1 MYPSEPPYT
10 SDSESIKAVGTQG
23 VVPLTSA
30 TSHTAKV
37 SWVRL
42 LWVLLG
48 PGLIAMI
55 GDNDAGG
62 VISYAATGIA
72 FGFSVFMPLVLMLS
86 PVTYA
91 IQEMSM
97 RLGLVSQKPF
107 PVLVYSHFGKF
118 WGTFSLFTLL
128 IENILTLVTEFIGMS
143 IGLTVLGLPFVLA
156 DAISL
161 IATVGFALFGKYW
174 TKERLAL
181 IVGALNLVFVG
192 IAMVTIHHQLSTP
205 SGITWQWM
213 TGGAHQ
219 TMYFILATVGNAV
232 APWMIFFQG
241 SAVIDKGMTHRD
253 LHYGRIDTALGSAV
267 QSVIAFAILLCGA
280 ALYRYGTAHPSV
292 SAVPLAMFH
301 GFFETYGV
309 YVRDLFALGLIN
321 AGFLAAITISL
332 STSWTFAGVFGW
344 AKSLND
350 RLWQAPKFYALYVGG
365 LIVAALIV
373 LIPHL
378 PLTALAVATQVIAA
392 ILMIPILTFL
402 TLLTSDTRLMGV
414 YRNRPFAKWR
424 AWSITIVIAAFTLS
438 LFWGG
443 W

>member
-1 MYPSEPPYT
+1 MYSTKPPNPNEPDSLTVAGTLDSMPT
-10 SDSESIKAVGTQG
+10 S
-23 VVPLTSA
+23 PRL
-30 TSHTAKV
+30 AKIR
-37 SWVRL
+37 WLRL
-42 LWVLLG
+42 VWILLG

-62 VISYAATGIA
+62 VISYAATGVT
-72 FGFSVFMPLVLMLS
+72 FGFSIFLPLVLLLA

-107 PVLVYSHFGKF
+107 PVLVYAYFGKF
-118 WGTFSLFTLL
+118 WGSFSLSTLL

-143 IGLTVLGLPFVLA
+143 IGLSVLGIPYALA
-156 DAISL
+156 DVISL
-161 IATVGFALFGKYW
+161 VASVGFALFGRYW
-174 TKERLAL
+174 SKERLAL

-192 IAMVTIHHQLSTP
+192 IAVVTLHHELWIGTP
-205 SGITWQWM
+205 IIWQWHA
-213 TGGAHQ
+213 GNNAHL
-219 TMYFILATVGNAV
+219 MLYFILATIGNAV

-253 LHYGRIDTALGSAV
+253 LHYGRLDTALGSVV

-280 ALYRYGTAHPSV
+280 ALFHYGLSHPGV
-292 SAVPLAMFH
+292 SAAPISMFH
-301 GFFETYGV
+301 GFYQAYGV

-332 STSWTFAGVFGW
+332 STSWTYASVFQW

-350 RLWQAPKFYALYVGG
+350 RPWQAPKFYIVYVGG
-365 LIVAALIV
+365 LVVAAAIV

-378 PLTALAVATQVIAA
+378 PLTSLAVATQVIAA
-392 ILMIPILTFL
+392 ILMIPILIFL
-402 TLLTSDTRLMGV
+402 ILLTSDTALMGI
-414 YRNRPFAKWR
+414 YRNHSFAKWR
-424 AWSITIVIAAFTLS
+424 AWAITLLIVVFSLS

-443 W
+443 GS

>member
-1 MYPSEPPYT
+1 MYPSKPPYSNE
-10 SDSESIKAVGTQG
+10 SDSIKVAGTQG
-23 VVPLTSA
+23 AVPLTSA
-30 TSHTAKV
+30 TRQTTKIR
-37 SWVRL
+37 WLRL
-42 LWVLLG
+42 LWILLG

-62 VISYAATGIA
+62 VISYAATGVT
-72 FGFSVFMPLVLMLS
+72 FGFSVFLPLVLMLS

-107 PVLVYSHFGKF
+107 PVLVYSYFGKF

-143 IGLTVLGLPFVLA
+143 IGLTVLGLPFALA
-156 DAISL
+156 DVFSL
-161 IATVGFALFGKYW
+161 IATVAFALFGKYW

-192 IAMVTIHHQLSTP
+192 IAMVTLHHQFAAP
-205 SGITWQWM
+205 SQMTWQWFSGS
-213 TGGAHQ
+213 THQ

-280 ALYRYGTAHPSV
+280 SLYRYGMSHAAV

-332 STSWTFAGVFGW
+332 STSWTYASVFEW

-350 RLWQAPKFYALYVGG
+350 RPWQAPKFYAVYVGG
-365 LIVAALIV
+365 LIVAAIIV

-392 ILMIPILTFL
+392 LLMIPILTFL
-402 TLLTSDTRLMGV
+402 TLLTSDTQLMGI

-424 AWSITIVIAAFTLS
+424 AWGITTIIAIFALS